1 MAPDLPF
8 DPAGLD
14 WSSDMHAARTGW
26 ILTILLV
33 FSAAGFLSAGG
44 PSAARQPAVPRIGVR
59 DGRFVEVASGRP
71 FHPGGFNYIRLRGG
85 WHGTFAPQSY
95 DAERAEAMLAD
106 LAGRGFNTV
115 RVFIDNRAPNGIVA
129 STDAEEL
136 SPQYMANFLD
146 FLGRASRHKVYVIPS
161 LVHLPMGKR
170 YREIAGPAPEKMGG
184 VNRLYLHQGDID
196 AKARY
201 AADFVAAIKRH
212 DPDLLPA
219 VFAYELDNE
228 TYFMATRPPFSL
240 TEGTLTPADGKT
252 YDLSSQA
259 DLQEMAD
266 SHVVRWADACLEAI
280 RAVDPQAMVSTS
292 VFTFRAVG
300 RSGPGRLRAD
310 KTRDGRF
317 PARPLALA
325 RSKLSYLDVHFYS
338 AGDEEMVRRDLE
350 SIEFEAFHAACAK
363 AGKPMIVGEF
373 GSFKAAQKTVGEA
386 AAAVTDLLE
395 KVRGRGFV
403 GFLYWT
409 YDTDEQAFIW
419 NARSQQGEILEAL
432 TNSRGGWG
440 RP

>member
-1 MAPDLPF
+1 M
-8 DPAGLD
+8 
-14 WSSDMHAARTGW
+14 
-26 ILTILLV
+26 
-33 FSAAGFLSAGG
+33 
-44 PSAARQPAVPRIGVR
+44 PRIGVR
-59 DGRFVEVASGRP
+59 DGRFAEVSSDRP

-95 DAERAEAMLAD
+95 DAGRAEAMLAD

-115 RVFIDNRAPNGIVA
+115 RVFIDHRAPNGVVA
-129 STDAEEL
+129 AADAEEL
-136 SPQYMANFLD
+136 SPKYMANFLD
-146 FLGRASRHKVYVIPS
+146 FLGRARRHKVYVVPS
-161 LVHLPMGKR
+161 LIHLPMGKR
-170 YREIAGPAPEKMGG
+170 YGQITDPAPEKMGG
-184 VNRLYLHQGDID
+184 VNRCYLHQGDID

-201 AADFVAAIKRH
+201 AADFVTAIKQH

-228 TYFMATRPPFSL
+228 THFVATRPPFSL
-240 TEGTLTPADGKT
+240 SEGILTPADGKG
-252 YDLSSQA
+252 YDLSSPA

-280 RAVDPQAMVSTS
+280 RAVDPQAMVSTN

-310 KTRDGRF
+310 QTRDGRF

-338 AGDEEMVRRDLE
+338 AGDEEMFRRDLE
-350 SIEFEAFHAACAK
+350 SIEFEAFQAACRQ
-363 AGKPMIVGEF
+363 AGKPMIMGEF
-373 GSFKAAQKTVGEA
+373 GSFKSAQPTVTD
-386 AAAVTDLLE
+386 AAVAVADLLE
-395 KVRGRGFV
+395 KVRRRGFV

-409 YDTDEQAFIW
+409 YDTDEQAYIW

-432 TNSRGGWG
+432 TRALRGYPKSGKHWSPLPPG
-440 RP
+440 EG